1 MLFVPVCKFAKLNPE
16 ADNIL
21 SILFLVKIFW
31 IVNKRLQIRVWYTHR
46 KNTLYKMY
54 SRRWFG
60 NELYE
65 IPTNNIH
72 ANAIDKS
79 PWIFS
84 LKVRN
89 FNYIT

>member
-1 MLFVPVCKFAKLNPE
+1 
-16 ADNIL
+16 
-21 SILFLVKIFW
+21 
-31 IVNKRLQIRVWYTHR
+31 
-46 KNTLYKMY
+46 MY

>member
-1 MLFVPVCKFAKLNPE
+1 
-16 ADNIL
+16 
-21 SILFLVKIFW
+21 
-31 IVNKRLQIRVWYTHR
+31 
-46 KNTLYKMY
+46 MY

-60 NELYE
+60 NKLHE

-79 PWIFS
+79 PWIFY